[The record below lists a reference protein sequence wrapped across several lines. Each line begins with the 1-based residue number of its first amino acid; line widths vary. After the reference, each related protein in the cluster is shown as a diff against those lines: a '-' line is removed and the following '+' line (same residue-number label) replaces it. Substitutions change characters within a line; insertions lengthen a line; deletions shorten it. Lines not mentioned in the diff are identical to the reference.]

1 MKQQNFQVCQ
11 FLPNDLVLKLL
22 GLPPGSETGETEA
35 VIAARHDAEPG
46 LGLWLLH
53 DDLHADAAGP
63 VLGAGYGESQLH
75 VGLQLT
81 HAVLKEKNHNFIMQ
95 VN

>member
-1 MKQQNFQVCQ
+1 MIIIAYLRELQSCL

-46 LGLWLLH
+46 LGLRLLH

-63 VLGAGYGESQLH
+63 VLRAGHGESQLH

-81 HAVLKEKNHNFIMQ
+81 HAVLKEKKL
-95 VN
+95 